1 MNRGRAARYISS
13 RSQRSAVTS
22 GRQRRED
29 NRDQWQRQRQR
40 PAPAVATEDE
50 KQKFAQKITEAVP
63 KGTCQTMC
71 PSQELQDREAQNRLH
86 HFEMVPGTEKDR
98 RPKGDPRRAV
108 KEYARPAAGKDA
120 TNPTDL
126 RPPAVLL
133 KTVHY
138 LIDEIA
144 ASPNLHPWTE
154 VYNFVFDRL
163 RSVKQDM
170 IIQRVS
176 GSDCVALLEP
186 VVRFLIYASYRLCGE
201 PVRLFDPRIN
211 DTHLQE
217 FLSWLFDCYTAGSG
231 PNPNQ
236 EEFQAL
242 GLLYNLGSVRAH
254 QHVLELPL
262 QLRTSPSVAL
272 AASINQAF
280 LERNPVR
287 LLRLAG
293 GLSFLQTCALH
304 RHLVTCRRTLLLIYS
319 HGFSSRNCHFPLDR
333 LAQLLRLD
341 PPLAAQLCQ
350 LCGVQ
355 VDLENQVLFSKSAF
369 TEPKQTALDCKRYH
383 SESPENPTSLS
394 GLLLQGQ
401 HETSAQ

>member
-1 MNRGRAARYISS
+1 MNRGRGTRRSCQ
-13 RSQRSAVTS
+13 SQRSAGSS
-22 GRQRRED
+22 GRKWRED
-29 NRDQWQRQRQR
+29 KKDQRQR
-40 PAPAVATEDE
+40 PAPVVSAEEE
-50 KQKFAQKITEAVP
+50 KQKLGRKITEAVP

-71 PSQELQDREAQNRLH
+71 PVQELQDRVAQNRLH

-98 RPKGDPRRAV
+98 RPKGDPLRAV

-126 RPPAVLL
+126 RPPPVLL

-138 LIDEIA
+138 LINEIA
-144 ASPNLHPWTE
+144 ATPSRHPWTE
-154 VYNFVFDRL
+154 VYGFVFDRL

-176 GSDCVALLEP
+176 GSECAALLEP
-186 VVRFLIYASYRLCGE
+186 IVRFLIYASYRLCGE
-201 PVRLFDPRIN
+201 PLRLYDPRIN

-217 FLSWLFDCYTAGSG
+217 YLSWLLDCYTADGG

-242 GLLYNLGSVRAH
+242 GLLYNLDSMRAR
-254 QHVLELPL
+254 QHAMELPQ
-262 QLRTSPSVAL
+262 QLRTSSSVML
-272 AASINQAF
+272 AMSIGQAF

-304 RHLVTCRRTLLLIYS
+304 RHLVACRRDLLLIYS
-319 HGFSSRNCHFPLDR
+319 HGFSSRNCRFPLDR
-333 LAQLLRLD
+333 VARLLHLD
-341 PPLAAQLCQ
+341 SALAAQLCQ
-350 LCGVQ
+350 LCGLR

-369 TEPKQTALDCKRYH
+369 VEPKQTSLDCKLYH
-383 SESPENPTSLS
+383 RKISEKQTSLS
-394 GLLLQGQ
+394 RLLLRGL
-401 HETSAQ
+401 HETNTD